1 MNPLDEVSIEA
12 KPFLK
17 WAGGKNQLLMEF
29 NKILPQ
35 KILRNKKI
43 HNYVEPFVGGGA
55 MFFFLRNNYKIKRS
69 MLIDV
74 NRELILGYK
83 VIQNNYKEL
92 IHELHVLKDD
102 YLSKSEEIR
111 KDYYYEIRS
120 AYNHQMTD
128 FDYNNYNNE
137 WIDRAVYLIFLN
149 KTGFNGLFRQNS
161 KSEFNVPMGRYKNPK
176 ICDEGNIIKV
186 NRSLKNTLIICGD
199 FTLAEEYINKKSFVY
214 FDPPY
219 RPLNKTSNF
228 TSYAKEGFTDYDQKR
243 LAEFYRKMAN
253 KGAFLMLSNS
263 DPKNNNPNDNFIDEL
278 YNGFNIKRVPAR
290 RIINCDASKRG
301 ELNEIII
308 RNYLK

>member
-29 NKILPQ
+29 NRILPT
-35 KILRNKKI
+35 KIFENKKI
-43 HNYVEPFVGGGA
+43 DNYIEPFVGGGA
-55 MFFFLRNNYKIKRS
+55 MFFFLKSNYDIKKS
-69 MLIDV
+69 VLIDV
-74 NRELILGYK
+74 NQELILGYK

-92 IHELHVLKDD
+92 INKLHVLEDD
-102 YLSKSEEIR
+102 YLSKSEVNR
-111 KDYYYEIRS
+111 KEYYYEIRS
-120 AYNHQMTD
+120 VYNHQMID
-128 FDYNNYNNE
+128 FDYINYNDE
-137 WIDRAVYLIFLN
+137 WIDRVVYLIFLN

-176 ICDEGNIIKV
+176 ICDEDNLIKV
-186 NRSLKNTLIICGD
+186 SRALKNTLIICSD
-199 FTLAEEYINKKSFVY
+199 FTLVEKYIDKNSFVY

-228 TSYAKEGFTDYDQKR
+228 TSYAKAGFTDYDQKR
-243 LAEFYRKMAN
+243 LAEFFKKMAN

-263 DPKNNNPNDNFIDEL
+263 DPKNNDPNDNFIDDL
-278 YNGFNIKRVPAR
+278 YKGFNIRRVPAKR
-290 RIINCDASKRG
+290 FINCDVSKRG

-308 RNYLK
+308 RNYFK